1 MKKLNPSD
9 NESYALLVT
18 DMLNDFVNKGATLE
32 VPMARTIIRNIK
44 KEINKA
50 RKRHIPIIYCCD
62 AHKDNDPEF
71 KLWPRHAVK
80 GTAGADVIEQL
91 KPQKEDYV
99 ISKTYYSCFYKTTLD
114 KLLKKL
120 ETTHLILTGVV
131 TNICILYT
139 TAEAYMRGYRVTI
152 PKNCVAA
159 LTKNEHQFALQQ
171 MQRVFHAEIV

>member
-1 MKKLNPSD
+1 MKKTKKS
-9 NESYALLVT
+9 ETEAYALLIT

-32 VPMARTIIRNIK
+32 VPMARTIIHNIK

-71 KLWPRHAVK
+71 KLWPGHAVK
-80 GTAGADVIEQL
+80 GTAGAAVIKQL
-91 KPQKEDYV
+91 EPYKEDYMV
-99 ISKTYYSCFYKTTLD
+99 TKPSYSCFYKTTLD

-120 ETTHLILTGVV
+120 GITHLIITGVV

-139 TAEAYMRGYRVTI
+139 TAEAYMRGYKVTI

-159 LTKNEHQFALQQ
+159 LTKNEHRFALQQ
-171 MQRVFHAEIV
+171 MQHVFHAEIV